1 MENVETIKSCFKRV
15 AKVEVTIIFIANSR
29 QYLQVIKNI
38 NTLLSAYVSVQAYI
52 AYFNSFFVILNEKKE
67 NENGGMQ
74 KKKKKKKKKKKTK
87 AKKKKNK

>member
-38 NTLLSAYVSVQAYI
+38 NTLLSAYVSV
-52 AYFNSFFVILNEKKE
+52 
-67 NENGGMQ
+67 
-74 KKKKKKKKKKKTK
+74 
-87 AKKKKNK
+87 